1 MKKSFAAVVLV
12 FLSACGGGGGSA
24 PPAPPPPPPDPSA
37 IELFTASIQGLTLD
51 NFFFESFKGLMTR
64 SPESVV
70 ILTLEGTFPIP
81 VNNVDNLSDSYRRDT
96 LQMQQI
102 ALDMLRTYDRA
113 TLSDDN
119 KLNYDIYEWYLQDQV
134 DGLPFINHSFPA
146 TYSGFGI
153 PRQTERFFRD
163 LHPVVTA
170 ADVQSYVNRLTAVD
184 NKFQQLEDWLLLQR
198 DAGIVEP
205 ALTMQV
211 AINQVT
217 ALLQVPVSD
226 HPYFAEFREK
236 LTNVTELSVAER
248 ANYRDIALNSVI
260 GNVVP
265 AYQSLLG
272 TLQTLQ
278 GQAPAAIGVGQF
290 PNGPAYYGYIL
301 RHHTTTNLTAAEIHQ
316 LGLDE
321 LVRIHAEMRVIFDQL
336 GYPPYIS
343 ADPAGET
350 LQQLYAR
357 VELDGGTVL
366 AADSFTTFENLVA
379 FAEANLPQAFDIFP
393 VADVIVLPDP
403 FGGFYIAPSFDGS
416 RPGAFYAGTD
426 FDQPFATMPTLT
438 FHESLPGHHTQIA
451 IGAEANVPVFRKIV
465 RSTVFTEGWAL
476 YAERLAFEL
485 GWYDN
490 GANGGVFGDLGR
502 LQFEA
507 LRAARLVMD
516 TGIHSM
522 GWTFDQAT
530 QFNEDN
536 VGASLSASQGAA
548 ARYSVIPGQATAYM
562 IGMLQILSERQRAM
576 DALGPNF
583 DLIAFHRALLTNG
596 AVPLALLTTVVDRY
610 IADNTP

>member
-1 MKKSFAAVVLV
+1 MKKSFPALVLV
-12 FLSACGGGGGSA
+12 FLSACGGGGGGSN
-24 PPAPPPPPPDPSA
+24 PPPPPDLTA
-37 IELFTASIQGLTLD
+37 IEIFTASIRGLTLD
-51 NFFFESFKGLMTR
+51 DFFFESFKGLMTR

-70 ILTLEGTFPIP
+70 SSALE
-81 VNNVDNLSDSYRRDT
+81 NVFQFSGDTINVLSESYRRDT
-96 LQMQQI
+96 FQMQQI
-102 ALDMLRTYDRA
+102 ALDKLRTYDRP

-134 DGLPFINHSFPA
+134 DGLPFVNHSFPA

-170 ADVQSYVNRLTAVD
+170 ADVQSYVNRLTVVD
-184 NKFQQLEDWLLLQR
+184 NKFGELENWLSLQR

-205 ALTMQV
+205 TLTMQV
-211 AINQVT
+211 AINQIS
-217 ALLQVPVSD
+217 ALLQVPATD

-236 LTNVTELSVAER
+236 LNSVTELSANQR
-248 ANYRDIALNSVI
+248 AAFGDLALNAVL
-260 GNVVP
+260 GDVVP
-265 AYQSLLG
+265 AYQRLLG

-278 GQAPAAIGVGQF
+278 SQAPASIGVGQY
-290 PNGPAYYGYIL
+290 PNGPAYYDYIL
-301 RHHTTTNLTAAEIHQ
+301 QHHTTTNLTAAEIHQ
-316 LGLDE
+316 MGLDE

-336 GYPPYIS
+336 GYPPYVS
-343 ADPAGET
+343 ADPSGET
-350 LQQLYAR
+350 LQELYAR
-357 VELDGGTVL
+357 VETDGGTVL
-366 AADSFTTFENLVA
+366 AADTFQTFVDLVA

-393 VADVIVLPDP
+393 VANVVVLPDP

-451 IGAEANVPVFRKIV
+451 IGGEANTPLFRKVV
-465 RSTVFTEGWAL
+465 RATVFTEGWAL

-536 VGASLSASQGAA
+536 VGVSLSASQGAA

-562 IGMLQILSERQRAM
+562 IGMLQILSERQRAL
-576 DALGPNF
+576 DALGPDF

-610 IADNTP
+610 IADNAP